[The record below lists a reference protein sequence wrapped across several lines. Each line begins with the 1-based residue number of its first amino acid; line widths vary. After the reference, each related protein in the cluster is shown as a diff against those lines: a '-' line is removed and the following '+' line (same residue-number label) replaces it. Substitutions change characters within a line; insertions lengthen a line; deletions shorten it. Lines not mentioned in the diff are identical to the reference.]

1 MKIKIYILV
10 VTLNGG
16 IKLECDELIKHITKK
31 IIAQKLIIQDRC
43 LMVGIDGQGCSGK
56 STLSQNIKN
65 SLLESG
71 IKAEVVSIDDFC
83 NKRAT
88 RYSDEL
94 PCWKQQYHNNFD
106 YMKFENDILKQARI
120 TGKIEFSD
128 FVLDTLKDEYT
139 KKLDVSLDSEGIL
152 IIEGIFIFKN
162 EFKKYY
168 DYSIMLVVETNEQLR
183 RASERDIFKNDNL
196 KVLLNKYNNRYIPAY
211 RLYEKIDNPYSF
223 VDLIIDNTNVD
234 MPNII
239 K

>member
-1 MKIKIYILV
+1 MK
-10 VTLNGG
+10 
-16 IKLECDELIKHITKK
+16 CDELIEYIAKK
-31 IIAQKLIIQDRC
+31 LVAQKLMIKDRC
-43 LMVGIDGQGCSGK
+43 LIVGIDGQGCSGK

-65 SLLESG
+65 SLIKSG

-83 NKRAT
+83 NKRVI
-88 RYSDEL
+88 RYSGEL
-94 PCWKQQYHNNFD
+94 PCWKQHYYNNFD
-106 YMKFENDILKQARI
+106 YMKFERDILKEARI

-139 KKLDVSLDSEGIL
+139 KKLDVSLGSEGIL

-162 EFKKYY
+162 KFKKYY
-168 DYSIMLVVETNEQLR
+168 DYSIMLLVEIDEQLR
-183 RASERDIFKNDNL
+183 RASKRDVFKNGNL
-196 KVLLNKYNNRYIPAY
+196 KILLSKYNDRYVPAY
-211 RLYEKIDNPYSF
+211 KLYEKIDNPYSF